1 MTLVTTSLPPPGL
14 GEFLDVSATSSFVL
28 PVAAAALAV
37 AYLAAAVSLWARGRR
52 WSIPRTVSFVVG
64 CVLTAAT
71 TGLSVEDYSQVMLSV
86 FMFEQLTLMMLV
98 PPLLVLGSPV
108 RLMLR
113 SLPHRGAGKFVLF
126 ATLTL
131 LRGRTTR
138 WLLNPVLSVVV
149 FLLLFYGLYL
159 GDLVDPILGMP
170 GGHLSLEVI
179 FLLAGI
185 LFAIPILSDDPL
197 PIRMTYPAR
206 ALDLSAEVALHAF
219 FGVFLMISPTLIT
232 DQFANPPAS
241 LGVDP
246 LADQGVAG
254 GLAWSYG
261 EGPTVL
267 ILLYILHR
275 WFRDDTKRAAAADV
289 RADQFGD
296 PDLDA
301 YNEYLA
307 RLRELSQQRDGSQ
320 GDASEPR
327 VSESE
332 LPPASERGTS

>member
-1 MTLVTTSLPPPGL
+1 MSLVNTPLPPPGL
-14 GEFLDVSATSSFVL
+14 GEFLGVSATSSFVM
-28 PVAAAALAV
+28 PIAAAVLAV
-37 AYLAAAVSLWARGRR
+37 AYLMAAVGLWVRGRR
-52 WSIPRTVSFVVG
+52 WSIARTISFIVG
-64 CVLTAAT
+64 CVLVALT
-71 TGLSVEDYSQVMLSV
+71 TGLSLDDYSQVMLSV

-113 SLPHRGAGKFVLF
+113 SVPHLGLGRLVLVAGLSS
-126 ATLTL
+126 LRSRL
-131 LRGRTTR
+131 LR
-138 WLLNPVLSVVV
+138 WVLHPVVSVLL

-159 GDLVDPILGMP
+159 GDLVDPILALP
-170 GGHLSLEVI
+170 AGHVSLEVV
-179 FLLAGI
+179 FLVAGI
-185 LFAIPILSDDPL
+185 LFAIPIVSDDPV

-232 DQFANPPAS
+232 DHFANPPAS
-241 LGVDP
+241 LAIDP
-246 LADQGVAG
+246 LVDQGIAG

-275 WFRDDTKRAAAADV
+275 WFRDDTRKAEAADV

-301 YNEYLA
+301 YNDYLA
-307 RLRELSQQRDGSQ
+307 RLRGRGHKREHSGRG
-320 GDASEPR
+320 GDDLR
-327 VSESE
+327 VNDTDSS
-332 LPPASERGTS
+332 PTPKGGPQ